1 MLKESSNSK
10 VVRVFMHR
18 DFDGVM
24 MVKFNDEPIHT
35 VERLADAEL
44 MFDVHSELSGVNL
57 LSEAYDSHGYMNL
70 DESLKKYVEER
81 LSSLNI
87 HIEIDQRSYFV
98 SGRIKKLEEH
108 PLSEHLHVCTVDVG
122 EKDLRIV
129 CGAKNVM
136 EDMLVVVALPNAI
149 LPDGTLISNGK
160 VAGVASQGM
169 LCSLSDI
176 TGKKQ
181 PVHGLIELPK
191 GTECGSVLDIAG
203 LGETLC

>member
-18 DFDGVM
+18 DFDDVM
-24 MVKFNDEPIHT
+24 MVKFNDEPIHM
-35 VERLADAEL
+35 VKRLADAVV
-44 MFDVHSELSGVNL
+44 MVDVHSELIGVNL
-57 LSEAYDSHGYMNL
+57 LNAPYDSHGYMKL
-70 DESLKKYVEER
+70 DESLKKYIKDR
-81 LSSLNI
+81 LSSLDI
-87 HIEIDQRSYFV
+87 HIEIDQRSYFI